1 MHTIEIE
8 ALFLEELASQSV
20 KIWFQ
25 QSFVMTDFSACVAS
39 KPNIF
44 FFGTSHLLMTIK
56 SVIYTNRDMISHMLE
71 TPDASIHFAGSVFC
85 DRVGRLL
92 P

>member
-1 MHTIEIE
+1 
-8 ALFLEELASQSV
+8 
-20 KIWFQ
+20 
-25 QSFVMTDFSACVAS
+25 
-39 KPNIF
+39 
-44 FFGTSHLLMTIK
+44 MTIK
-56 SVIYTNRDMISHMLE
+56 SVIYTNRDRISHMLE

>member
-44 FFGTSHLLMTIK
+44 FFRNKPS
-56 SVIYTNRDMISHMLE
+56 SYD
-71 TPDASIHFAGSVFC
+71 D
-85 DRVGRLL
+85 
-92 P
+92 